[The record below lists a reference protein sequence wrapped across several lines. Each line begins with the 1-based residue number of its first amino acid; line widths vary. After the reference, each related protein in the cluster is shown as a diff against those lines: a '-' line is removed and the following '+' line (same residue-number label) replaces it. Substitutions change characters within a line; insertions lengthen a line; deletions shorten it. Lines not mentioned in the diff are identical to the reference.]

1 MVSAKLIFN
10 FHSNLDFAYL
20 PLTRARQRAGR
31 PDPQKNLIVNPE
43 TAPKPGPGRP
53 GPLPSHAPDCCMKLR
68 KNGKCIDKVGK
79 SILRDILINLNFHF
93 YSNLNLTQNSL
104 EQEGTIIMLVKHKN
118 KSVEGPFEV
127 VLQLAKKRLKLQN
140 PNKLYKTRLSRRQTA
155 NFFGQYLP
163 PHGLGFS
170 LTNVTRNSL
179 IFFFGFNSWQNLTF
193 CDFDSVHEYT
203 LAYCGIPQKVKIE
216 SRKAIFFSLFD

>member
-127 VLQLAKKRLKLQN
+127 VLQLAKKGWNFKIRINYIKLDCLVDRRRTFLDNIYPHTARVFPSLMWQEIRWFFLGSTVDKILLFEILIAFMNILWRTVEFRKKLK
-140 PNKLYKTRLSRRQTA
+140 
-155 NFFGQYLP
+155 
-163 PHGLGFS
+163 
-170 LTNVTRNSL
+170 
-179 IFFFGFNSWQNLTF
+179 
-193 CDFDSVHEYT
+193 
-203 LAYCGIPQKVKIE
+203 
-216 SRKAIFFSLFD
+216 